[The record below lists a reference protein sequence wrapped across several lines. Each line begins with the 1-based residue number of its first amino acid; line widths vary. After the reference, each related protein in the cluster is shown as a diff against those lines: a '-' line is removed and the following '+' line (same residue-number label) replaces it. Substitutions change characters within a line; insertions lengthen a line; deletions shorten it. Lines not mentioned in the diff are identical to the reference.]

1 MDDNDP
7 DSMLESEYANELPVD
22 DTLPTA
28 DNPATAPKPQPE
40 PEPESEP
47 ESEGVIATD
56 HRSMLKEE
64 ETDEFDK
71 GEEKTAIEQKSIYE
85 DKEKKEHF
93 FSKAHL
99 EASSEF
105 EEQMRKRQ
113 EFEQERR
120 QRFITAEKNHSS
132 NSENKASTLSFS
144 QFQEL
149 ESKNIINNGK
159 TATPQDEL
167 ARKLNEQIREN
178 TRADLAEDRDIH
190 GTKQTLLT
198 AIAIECGLF
207 LTYIP
212 NRIFVFPKIMQYSL
226 DIISIMLIVLAFV
239 VITIT
244 VNSCKDRHIPA
255 RHSKLFVGASILP
268 SAALRIGLA
277 ALLAYLL
284 SFIPTAGGYIGFA
297 IGIAIGG
304 TIHYTYLGFHKAN
317 VSAITSFIVTAAC
330 ALILIVPDLTS
341 GAANQPVDPTLRLGF
356 AVYAIEIFMTM
367 LIDQTILKIKEW
379 REMK

>member
-28 DNPATAPKPQPE
+28 DNPTTVPKPQPE
-40 PEPESEP
+40 PEPKSEP
-47 ESEGVIATD
+47 ESEGAIAKD

-120 QRFITAEKNHSS
+120 QRFIDAEKKHNGSV
-132 NSENKASTLSFS
+132 SFS

-159 TATPQDEL
+159 TAAPQDEL

-212 NRIFVFPKIMQYSL
+212 NRIFVFPKIMKYSL

-239 VITIT
+239 VMTIT

-255 RHSKLFVGASILP
+255 RHSKLFIGASILP

-330 ALILIVPDLTS
+330 ALMLIVPDLTS
-341 GAANQPVDPTLRLGF
+341 GAANQPVDPELRLGI
-356 AVYAIEIFMTM
+356 AVYFIEIFMIM
-367 LIDQTILKIKEW
+367 LIDQTMLKIKEW